1 MCPLEIIANGHKV
14 STLRLETTIGRPH
27 LSRIHAD
34 ARFFNNEQFRL
45 KPVAG
50 GWVISPVPGTVNPT
64 LVNNAPLLGPQPVS
78 NGTTIKVRGASGLT
92 LELRLENQIAAV
104 SPKPPQALLTAVE
117 PHYKGLP
124 QPPFD
129 AGAEYYC
136 GKCSVATY
144 APPSRSGWGFCP
156 NCQALCF
163 FLEEAVSQK
172 LQYPW
177 QFLSRTDWPRATSS
191 TTARGSKERVE
202 EIWMDVAKTVKY
214 EKDDKHFNGRLDVW
228 QTAAETLSFRVGDC
242 EDHSILLADWLVSE
256 GYEVRLAIGETR
268 SNDEEWSGHVWVV
281 LRSGGIEYLIEAA
294 KKTTIQAFPGADP
307 RRIEEM
313 WRSFYRLETVDA
325 LTKNFRPFFVFD
337 QQHIWTRKGYGVNQK
352 GECAI
357 PQFPSSYWAESEW
370 IEGIWLRKR

>member
-1 MCPLEIIANGHKV
+1 MSQIEIYANGHKV
-14 STLRLETTIGRPH
+14 STLRLETAIGWPH
-27 LSRIHAD
+27 LSGGHVD
-34 ARFFNNEQFRL
+34 ARFYGNEQFRL
-45 KPVAG
+45 KPVG
-50 GWVISPVPGTVNPT
+50 EMLGTQ
-64 LVNNAPLLGPQPVS
+64 LLGPQPVS
-78 NGTTIKVRGASGLT
+78 NGMTVKVRGASGLT
-92 LELRLENQIAAV
+92 LELRLETQVSAA
-104 SPKPPQALLTAVE
+104 SSKPPQALLTAVE

-136 GKCSVATY
+136 GRCSAATC
-144 APPSRSGWGFCP
+144 APPGRSGWGFCP
-156 NCQALCF
+156 SCQALYF
-163 FLEEAVSQK
+163 FLEESVSQK

-177 QFLSRTDWPRATSS
+177 QFLSRTEWPRARSS
-191 TTARGSKERVE
+191 ITARGSRERVE

-214 EKDDKHFNGRLDVW
+214 EKDDKRFNGRPDVW
-228 QTAAETLSFRVGDC
+228 QTAAETLSFGVGDC

-256 GYEVRLAIGETR
+256 GYEMRLAIGETR
-268 SNDEEWSGHVWVV
+268 SNDEGWSGHVWVV
-281 LRSGGIEYLIEAA
+281 LRSGGMEYLIEAA

-337 QQHIWTRKGYGVNQK
+337 SQRIWTRRGYGVNQK

-357 PQFPSSYWAESEW
+357 PQPPSSYWAESEW